1 MPDLCD
7 QLPKGVSMAI
17 KFVDLSAQPTPPTDK
32 PKKGKAEEVKADKAQ
47 AEPQLELAS
56 EKTKAP
62 AKRGRKKK
70 T

>member
-1 MPDLCD
+1 
-7 QLPKGVSMAI
+7 MAI
-17 KFVDLSAQPTPPTDK
+17 KFVDLSAQPTPPADK
-32 PKKGKAEEVKADKAQ
+32 PKKAKAEDVKADKAQ